1 MTDIL
6 KQAIVDLQNRFQAH
20 PCDLCSDAG
29 LMVSSEHI
37 VEAARLLRDA
47 YGFDL
52 LSDITATDYWPEAS
66 GLLARFHVVYTFTSI
81 PDITKD
87 KPYLRLSLRVSV
99 SDDSPQVPTLE
110 DVYPCANWFEREIWD
125 MFGIRIE
132 GHSDPRRLLMPHD
145 WEGHPL
151 RKDYPLGYEEPQFTF
166 NFDDIARR
174 KPHPGKPEV
183 RRREGSSPASPGKP
197 VVGASPG
204 KEQA

>member
-6 KQAIVDLQNRFQAH
+6 KEAFSDLQNRYQAQ

-29 LMVSSEHI
+29 LMISGEHI
-37 VEAARLLRDA
+37 VDAARLLRDT

-66 GLLARFHVVYTFTSI
+66 GILARFHVVYTFTSI
-81 PDITKD
+81 PESTIG
-87 KPYLRLSLRVSV
+87 KPYLRLSLRVPV
-99 SDDSPQVPTLE
+99 SDGVLQVHTIE

-132 GHSDPRRLLMPHD
+132 GHSDPRRLLMPRD

-174 KPHPGKPEV
+174 KPHPGKPDL
-183 RRREGSSPASPGKP
+183 
-197 VVGASPG
+197 GASPG
-204 KEQA
+204 KSQA